1 MERRTGSM
9 TDIVITEAL
18 EALLQML
25 ITTEADIK
33 ITKNIPRRTLR
44 KNQRRIH
51 VRNQRR
57 TTRRI
62 PRRITTTT
70 TDPREA
76 RAEKARVPILLSR
89 ERGML
94 NRERLNLA
102 RFSDYNL
109 RSKHIRHDIQ

>member
-33 ITKNIPRRTLR
+33 ITKKIPRRTLR

-51 VRNQRR
+51 VRNQRK
-57 TTRRI
+57 TTRKI
-62 PRRITTTT
+62 QRRITTTT

-76 RAEKARVPILLSR
+76 RAERVARVPT
-89 ERGML
+89 
-94 NRERLNLA
+94 
-102 RFSDYNL
+102 
-109 RSKHIRHDIQ
+109 